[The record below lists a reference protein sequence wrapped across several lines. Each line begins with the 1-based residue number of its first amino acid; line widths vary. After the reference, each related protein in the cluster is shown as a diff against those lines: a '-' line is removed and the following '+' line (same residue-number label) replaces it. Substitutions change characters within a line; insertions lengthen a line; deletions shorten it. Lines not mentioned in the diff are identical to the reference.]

1 MLITYLREEYPNF
14 LNEQPNVED
23 LTKFYK
29 ASKLRFDED
38 PVFKKVAQETVP
50 KL

>member
-1 MLITYLREEYPNF
+1 
-14 LNEQPNVED
+14 

-38 PVFKKVAQETVP
+38 PVFKKIAQETVP
-50 KL
+50 KLQSYDPDCIAAWEILCDVSRIEF